1 MPQKFKTGDQ
11 VMLKSGG
18 PKMTESIYQGSE
30 STNVLCVWFA
40 GEEVK
45 TAYFHEDTIKNQAE
59 GESGFLMS
67 DAAKEEAVIDKDML
81 YRMQEVQKLPDSDKD
96 KITSIID
103 AFIRDT
109 KAKQS
114 FRIS

>member
-1 MPQKFKTGDQ
+1 MYIIYKEDNFAPLWIYPLFYALNLEKNKQMPQKFKTGDQ

-59 GESGFLMS
+59 GESGSPGMVFH
-67 DAAKEEAVIDKDML
+67 
-81 YRMQEVQKLPDSDKD
+81 
-96 KITSIID
+96 
-103 AFIRDT
+103 
-109 KAKQS
+109 
-114 FRIS
+114 